1 MPGRTTINNHL
12 LIDPFRKPRYALD
25 PAIGADSFATS
36 RYVGVK
42 HMRYGLLASITC
54 SLLLINDTSA
64 FDLKL
69 TGVVTEYLTGSV
81 ISNALV
87 RVYKDGVKQY
97 VTETG
102 SFGHYTFTLD
112 NNAKY
117 IIRFSAPGHQNK
129 CFSVDTHGLEWQG
142 ENKSKDLFVEMT
154 MFEKIG
160 EMDLSFFDLPMGMA
174 FFEPA
179 TGLVSWD
186 TEYDKRIRGEVQSIM
201 SEYERKMTA
210 TADASRPRKAEGS
223 RR

>member
-1 MPGRTTINNHL
+1 MRAGLFTSTVLSL
-12 LIDPFRKPRYALD
+12 LIVSDA
-25 PAIGADSFATS
+25 
-36 RYVGVK
+36 
-42 HMRYGLLASITC
+42 
-54 SLLLINDTSA
+54 SA

-69 TGVVTEYLTGSV
+69 NGVVTEYITGAV
-81 ISNALV
+81 ITNALV
-87 RVYKDGVKQY
+87 RVYKDGVKQDA
-97 VTETG
+97 VETG
-102 SFGHYTFTLD
+102 TFGHYSFTLD

-154 MFEKIG
+154 MFEKIDDI
-160 EMDLSFFDLPMGMA
+160 DLSFFDLPMGMA

-186 TEYDKRIRGEVQSIM
+186 TAYDKRIRGEVQHIM
-201 SEYERKMTA
+201 SEYERRMTA
-210 TADASRPRKAEGS
+210 TADAARPRKAEGS